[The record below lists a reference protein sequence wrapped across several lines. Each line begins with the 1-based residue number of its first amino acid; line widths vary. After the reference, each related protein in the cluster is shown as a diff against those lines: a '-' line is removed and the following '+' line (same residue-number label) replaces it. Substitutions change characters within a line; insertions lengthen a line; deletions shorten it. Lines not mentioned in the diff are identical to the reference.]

1 VDNHVLLGGVVSR
14 VSETRYSPAG
24 VPITRLTLEH
34 RSAQQEA
41 GLPREARCRLCVLVC
56 GQALQANVKALLPG
70 HPIRVQGFLARSNHH
85 RGAARLVLH
94 ATAIEPLHH

>member
-1 VDNHVLLGGVVSR
+1 MDNHVLLGGVVSR

-24 VPITRLTLEH
+24 IPITRLTLNH

-41 GLPREARCRLCVLVC
+41 GLPREARCRLLVLVC
-56 GQALQANVKALLPG
+56 GQALQANVQALLPG
-70 HPIRVQGFLARSNHH
+70 HHIRVQGFLTRADHH
-85 RGAARLVLH
+85 HGEARLVLH